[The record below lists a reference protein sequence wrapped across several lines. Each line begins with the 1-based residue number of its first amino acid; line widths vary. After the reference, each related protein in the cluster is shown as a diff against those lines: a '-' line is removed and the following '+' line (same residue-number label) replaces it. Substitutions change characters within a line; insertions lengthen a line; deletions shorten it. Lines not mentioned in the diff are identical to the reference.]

1 MTAVVAV
8 QRQRA
13 LAAIEVYEAALEVYE
28 AALEEYELPSAP
40 RSEADRIAAADRV
53 IAAAAGLRAA
63 IPM

>member
-13 LAAIEVYEAALEVYE
+13 LDAIEVYEAALE
-28 AALEEYELPSAP
+28 AYELPDTPRTSREEASAAV
-40 RSEADRIAAADRV
+40 RLIKAG
-53 IAAAAGLRAA
+53 AGLRAA

>member
-1 MTAVVAV
+1 MTAVAAV

-13 LAAIEVYEAALEVYE
+13 LAAIEVYEAALE
-28 AALEEYELPSAP
+28 EYELPSAP
-40 RSEADRIAAADRV
+40 LSEAERIVAADRV

>member
-13 LAAIEVYEAALEVYE
+13 LAAIEVYEAV
-28 AALEEYELPSAP
+28 LEEYELPSAP
-40 RSEADRIAAADRV
+40 LSEAERIVAADRV

>member
-13 LAAIEVYEAALEVYE
+13 LAAIEVYEAALE
-28 AALEEYELPSAP
+28 EYELPSAR
-40 RSEADRIAAADRV
+40 RSEADRIVAADRV

>member
-13 LAAIEVYEAALEVYE
+13 LAAIEVYEAALE
-28 AALEEYELPSAP
+28 EYELPSVP
-40 RSEADRIAAADRV
+40 LSEAERIVAADRV

-63 IPM
+63 SPR

>member
-8 QRQRA
+8 QRKRA
-13 LAAIEVYEAALEVYE
+13 LAAIEVYE

-40 RSEADRIAAADRV
+40 LSEADRIVAADRV

>member
-1 MTAVVAV
+1 MTAVVAG

-13 LAAIEVYEAALEVYE
+13 LAAIEVYE

-40 RSEADRIAAADRV
+40 RSEADRIVAADRV
-53 IAAAAGLRAA
+53 IAAAAGLQAA

>member
-1 MTAVVAV
+1 VTAVVAV

-13 LAAIEVYEAALEVYE
+13 LAAIEVYEAALE
-28 AALEEYELPSAP
+28 EYELPSAP
-40 RSEADRIAAADRV
+40 QSEGDRIVAADRV